1 MGHAAAVTV
10 DLLVQML
17 PAIFANPKAVSLER
31 TSWMKRLARVGSAI
45 RFYWPLVL
53 DMTCRAA
60 YNLAIG

>member
-45 RFYWPLVL
+45 RFY
-53 DMTCRAA
+53 
-60 YNLAIG
+60 

>member
-45 RFYWPLVL
+45 RFYWPMVL
-53 DMTCRAA
+53 DMTYRAA